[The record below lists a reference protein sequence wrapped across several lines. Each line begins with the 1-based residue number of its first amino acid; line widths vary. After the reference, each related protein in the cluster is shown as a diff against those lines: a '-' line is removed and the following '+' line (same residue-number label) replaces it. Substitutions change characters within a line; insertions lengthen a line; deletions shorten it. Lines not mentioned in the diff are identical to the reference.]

1 MSSELRERIAKTMA
15 EKRREL
21 ISKPLANIWD
31 ELALAAL
38 KAVREPTQGMIDAAY
53 AAHDAYEADPTPKSW
68 CGLSSAF
75 RAMFDHEIKLAEGGQ
90 DE

>member
-21 ISKPLANIWD
+21 ISQPLANIWD

-38 KAVREPTQGMIDAAY
+38 KAIREPTFGMRDAATLRQQGPDECLY
-53 AAHDAYEADPTPKSW
+53 DSIFT
-68 CGLSSAF
+68 
-75 RAMFDHEIKLAEGGQ
+75 AMIDHEIKLAEGGQ
-90 DE
+90 DEH